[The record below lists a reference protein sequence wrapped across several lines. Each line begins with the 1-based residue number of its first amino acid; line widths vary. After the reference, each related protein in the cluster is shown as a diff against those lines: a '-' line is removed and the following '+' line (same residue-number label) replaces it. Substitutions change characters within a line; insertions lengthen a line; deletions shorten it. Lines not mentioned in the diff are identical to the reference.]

1 MSHKAN
7 FDVVRE
13 LLKNNYTYTEGTA
26 IPLKSDLTFANK
38 YKKINN
44 AVVVFLDMRHSR
56 KIMFEQNEYKS
67 LKTHRAFLQAFI
79 SCMDYHDGR
88 FRSFN
93 GDGALAFFNGNL
105 ASSRAVK
112 ACMDFKKYV
121 DEMNAILQDKGY
133 LEVDYGVGVS
143 RGTIYV
149 AKTGRKG
156 ANDTRQDLVWVGYP
170 TYLAVAL
177 SDKGRGTYNTWISK
191 TIYNQIH
198 SEDSETSYN
207 LLTDDNTNASIWRE
221 ESITMTNGDIQKV
234 YKTSYRF
241 NLSLN

>member
-7 FDVVRE
+7 FEVVQE
-13 LLKNNYTYTEGTA
+13 LLKNNYTFTEGTS
-26 IPLKSDLTFANK
+26 IPLKSDLTFDNK

-44 AVVVFLDMRHSR
+44 AVVVYLDMRHSR

-79 SCMDYHDGR
+79 SSMDYHDGR

-93 GDGALAFFNGNL
+93 GDGALAFFNGKL

-121 DEMNAILQDKGY
+121 SEMNDILSGKSY

-149 AKTGRKG
+149 AKSGRKG

-177 SDKGRGTYNTWISK
+177 SDKGRNTYNTWISK
-191 TIYNQIH
+191 SIYSEIK

-207 LLTDDNTNASIWRE
+207 LLTDDNTGASIWIE

-234 YKTSYRF
+234 YKTNYKF
-241 NLSLN
+241 NLSLT